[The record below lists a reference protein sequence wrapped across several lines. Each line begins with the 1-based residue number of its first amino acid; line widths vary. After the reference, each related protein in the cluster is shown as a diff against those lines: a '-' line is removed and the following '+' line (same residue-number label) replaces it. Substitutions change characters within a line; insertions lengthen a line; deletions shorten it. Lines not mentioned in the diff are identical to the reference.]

1 MEALHSSVRTTTTPL
16 LGRWNFHATWH
27 PPSLHPVPTIIPITH
42 TAITFMKDRVKQI
55 QDHYKLSQKQ
65 FAAELGVAEATI
77 SSVYRGRTAP
87 TNNLI
92 QAVHTAYPAVNVNW
106 LMFGEGNMLLP
117 LTPETAV
124 GIPPSDDTV
133 SGMGAGIGQNVGFQ
147 SGEMPSLFDAPAAQN
162 PPANAQNTGDFSAL
176 PTGLQIAEL
185 LSKLKNTNEVDK
197 PVRKIKEI
205 RVFFDDGTFEAF
217 IHSSK

>member
-1 MEALHSSVRTTTTPL
+1 
-16 LGRWNFHATWH
+16 
-27 PPSLHPVPTIIPITH
+27 
-42 TAITFMKDRVKQI
+42 MKDRVKQI

-106 LMFGEGNMLLP
+106 LMFGEGDMLLP

-124 GIPPSDDTV
+124 GGPIGSPLSDDSV
-133 SGMGAGIGQNVGFQ
+133 SGGGVSVGQNVGFQ
-147 SGEMPSLFDAPAAQN
+147 GGEMPSLFDIPAAQN
-162 PPANAQNTGDFSAL
+162 PPAKAQNASDFSVL
-176 PTGLQIAEL
+176 PTGLQITEL

-217 IHSSK
+217 VHSNK